1 MSPIKDQGICGS
13 CWSFGTT
20 GTIEGAYYLKVVSN
34 CLSICGFTHMGH
46 KKYKYS
52 ILLVCRY
59 IVLLIVGFPSLVIV
73 QLPSTVSTAQDDG
86 DDE

>member
-1 MSPIKDQGICGS
+1 
-13 CWSFGTT
+13 
-20 GTIEGAYYLKVVSN
+20 
-34 CLSICGFTHMGH
+34 MGH